1 MRVRSLAAVAVAV
14 SALVLTACGE
24 DDFENNPRP
33 AAPISL
39 SARIG
44 DSGVSLG
51 PEEVGAGLAT
61 ITISNQTDD
70 PATLVLEGP
79 TDESSDEVVAGG
91 TGSMKIELKEGEYQV
106 SNGSTGTGVTD
117 LKVGPERE
125 SSQNELLLP

>member
-1 MRVRSLAAVAVAV
+1 MRVRSLAAIAVAL
-14 SALVLTACGE
+14 SALVLAACGE

-33 AAPISL
+33 PAPISL

-44 DSGVSLG
+44 DSGISLG

-61 ITISNQTDD
+61 ITISNQTAD
-70 PATLVLEGP
+70 PATLILEGP

-91 TGSMKIELKEGEYQV
+91 TGSMKIELQEGEYDV
-106 SNGSTGTGVTD
+106 SNGEGSGLAKLT
-117 LKVGPERE
+117 VGPERE